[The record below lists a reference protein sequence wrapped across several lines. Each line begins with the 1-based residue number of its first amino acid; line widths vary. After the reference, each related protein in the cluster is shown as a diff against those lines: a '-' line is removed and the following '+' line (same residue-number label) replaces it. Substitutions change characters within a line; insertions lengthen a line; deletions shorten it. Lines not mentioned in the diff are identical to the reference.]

1 MTSGEDGDAVSDGA
15 GCLIIVPGD
24 QVELCWRLTAQFS
37 QHANVTVR
45 LDARTGERATSTP
58 ALFAVGGGSLG
69 PALRRHVE
77 EQIRLACAT
86 PVRI

>member
-1 MTSGEDGDAVSDGA
+1 MADGA

-24 QVELCWRLTAQFS
+24 QLELWRRLAAHFS

-45 LDARTGERATSTP
+45 LDARAGDRATATL

-69 PALRRHVE
+69 PALRAHVE
-77 EQIRLACAT
+77 EQISLVCAT
-86 PVRI
+86 